1 MIVQETKFSQ
11 YRTLSI
17 PGFEVF
23 ECLRKDQQGGG
34 LLIAALLYLD
44 PVEVTRNE
52 EMEILV
58 VQINVNKL
66 KIRIIT
72 GYGLQE
78 YEDPLHVLT
87 FWQMIET
94 EIIQARDNQC
104 AVFIEL
110 DANAKIGKTVI
121 ENDFHGTSN
130 NGALLLKLVE
140 RQGLTI
146 GNSSRRCKGVITRER
161 KLENAIEKSVIDYA
175 IFCDKMN
182 ESFSDM
188 IIDDERKYVL
198 RHASKKKLASD
209 YICSDHNI
217 LKCTFAINHIKTI
230 RRNRLEFF
238 NYRNK
243 ESKSLFFKE
252 TNTPHKFSSF
262 FVNEARNSATSCNMF
277 FRQLNRSIFKCY
289 KKIRVRKDLERNM
302 SCKISLSLVRDRL
315 PKIESILN
323 KLVAKK
329 NTDTVKTNLALLCS
343 GDKLDHVGFWKLK
356 RKLCPSNNDPPMA
369 KLGSSGNL
377 VSAPKALKQLYLD
390 TYKNRLKHRDIK
402 PELQEIFV

>member
-1 MIVQETKFSQ
+1 MVVQETKFSQ
-11 YRTLSI
+11 YKTLSI
-17 PGFEVF
+17 PGYEVF
-23 ECLRKDQQGGG
+23 ECLRKDRQGGG

-72 GYGLQE
+72 GYGPQE

-94 EIIQARDNQC
+94 EIIQAKDNEC

-121 ENDFHGTSN
+121 ENDVHDTSN
-130 NGALLLKLVE
+130 NGELLLKLVE

-146 GNSSRRCKGVITRER
+146 GNSSRKCKGVITRER

-198 RHASKKKLASD
+198 RHASKKKLASE

-217 LKCTFAINHIKTI
+217 LMCTFAINHNKIF

-238 NYRNK
+238 DYRSK
-243 ESKSLFFKE
+243 ESRSLFFEE
-252 TNTPHKFSSF
+252 TNTLHAQ
-262 FVNEARNSATSCNMF
+262 VLILL
-277 FRQLNRSIFKCY
+277 RQ
-289 KKIRVRKDLERNM
+289 
-302 SCKISLSLVRDRL
+302 
-315 PKIESILN
+315 
-323 KLVAKK
+323 
-329 NTDTVKTNLALLCS
+329 
-343 GDKLDHVGFWKLK
+343 
-356 RKLCPSNNDPPMA
+356 
-369 KLGSSGNL
+369 
-377 VSAPKALKQLYLD
+377 
-390 TYKNRLKHRDIK
+390 
-402 PELQEIFV
+402 